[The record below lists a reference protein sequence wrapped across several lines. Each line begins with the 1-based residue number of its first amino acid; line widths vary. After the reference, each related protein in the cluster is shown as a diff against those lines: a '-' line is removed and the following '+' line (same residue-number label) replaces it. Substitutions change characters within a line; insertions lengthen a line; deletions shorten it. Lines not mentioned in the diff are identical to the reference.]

1 MFEIAIQNNGVSY
14 VPVLTD
20 DITVSYERQGT
31 PGKLE
36 FHVLPD
42 EALNFT
48 EGNRV
53 LLRQDDALVFMGYV
67 FSKRRTEEKVI
78 DVTAYDQLRYFK
90 NKDIVTYENLTAS
103 EVLRFKICDV
113 YGFLPGEIEDT
124 GWKIENRVEDNVT
137 LFDVMQH
144 AMDETLKNT
153 GNLYVLYDDAGK
165 LTLKN
170 IANMAL
176 DLVIEEQ
183 TAESYDYESS
193 IDDEVYN
200 QVKLIY
206 ENKETGK
213 REIYLVKDSAHINEW
228 GLLQYLEKVDNPANA
243 RMQAEAMLTLYN
255 QKARKLSVSGV
266 FGDIRVRGGSRIWVN
281 LNLGDVIVQ
290 SRMLVEKV
298 THKIEGGSHTMDVDL
313 RGGEFIV

>member
-1 MFEIAIQNNGVSY
+1 MFEIAIQNNGISY

-53 LLRQDDALVFMGYV
+53 LMRQDDALVFMGYV

-78 DVTAYDQLRYFK
+78 DITAYDQLRYFK

-103 EVLRFKICDV
+103 DVLRLKICDV
-113 YGFLPGEIEDT
+113 YGFLPCEIEDT
-124 GWKIENRVEDNVT
+124 GWKIESRVEDNVT

-165 LTLKN
+165 LALKN

-200 QVKLIY
+200 QVKLTY

-213 REIYLVKDSAHINEW
+213 REVYMVKDSAHINEW

-266 FGDIRVRGGSRIWVN
+266 FGDIRVRGGSRVWVN
-281 LNLGDVIVQ
+281 LNLGGRDRAKQ
-290 SRMLVEKV
+290 NAGRKSNTQDRR
-298 THKIEGGSHTMDVDL
+298 GNHTMDVDL